1 MTETLFALGN
11 LVILPFWLLMIL
23 LPGWPVTRRVIASPW
38 IAAPPALL
46 YAGLLAAQLGTF
58 TAQPGLGVFT
68 SAAGLASL
76 LAAPGPAAT
85 VWLHMLALDL
95 FAGRWA
101 YLDARDGGLNP
112 WLVSPLLF
120 LILMAGPLGLLLYLL
135 ARAAVSRPLGA
146 PQR

>member
-1 MTETLFALGN
+1 MTDSLYALGN
-11 LVILPFWLLMIL
+11 VIILPFWLLMIL
-23 LPGWPVTRRVIASPW
+23 LPTWPLTRRVIASPW

-46 YAGLLAAQLGTF
+46 YALLLLSQLGTF
-58 TAQPGLGVFT
+58 TGQPGFAAFA

-85 VWLHMLALDL
+85 VWLHLLALDL

-101 YLDARDGGLNP
+101 YLDSRDRGLSP

-120 LILMAGPLGLLLYLL
+120 LILMAGPFGLLVYLL
-135 ARAAVSRPLGA
+135 VRAALPTQPRET
-146 PQR
+146 